1 MSSSRVLTDHDAIRS
16 WAAERGGRPSR
27 VVGTGD
33 KDDAGL
39 LRFDFGDTD
48 DNLEEISWDE
58 FFETFEDRELGLICG
73 VDPHSR
79 FNKFINR
86 E

>member
-1 MSSSRVLTDHDAIRS
+1 MSSSRVLTDHDAIRG
-16 WAAERGGRPSR
+16 WAVERGGRPAR
-27 VVGTGD
+27 VVGTGGE
-33 KDDAGL
+33 DDAGL
-39 LRFDFGDTD
+39 LRLDFGDTD
-48 DNLEEISWDE
+48 DNLEDISWDE

-73 VDPHSR
+73 VDPNSR